1 MIAFALLNLA
11 DLVTTWIAGTR
22 YEMNP
27 ATQRLLAQYGL
38 WGFAVA
44 KVLLVGYFVATATL
58 MRRLG
63 FRLLLRYYRAIMIWI
78 YAVTVAWNVRYL
90 LLA

>member
-11 DLVTTWIAGTR
+11 DLLTTWAAGTC

-27 ATQRLLAQYGL
+27 ATRRLLAQYGL
-38 WGFAVA
+38 WGFAVS
-44 KVLLVGYFVATATL
+44 KVLLVAYFTGTATL

-63 FRLLLRYYRAIMIWI
+63 FRVLLRYYRAIMIGI

-90 LLA
+90 LLV